1 VCPGVTFL
9 DEQLHCNCSASQG
22 QVGVVDSGGLS
33 LGGAP
38 EGPLGRPWARL
49 DLSLDTT
56 LSVTSFS
63 DSSGVEDDPGH
74 AEVLLE
80 HVQQLATSISVL
92 KSVTIM

>member
-1 VCPGVTFL
+1 MRGGGVLTFL
-9 DEQLHCNCSASQG
+9 DEQLHRNHSASQG
-22 QVGVVDSGGLS
+22 QAGVVDSRGLS

-63 DSSGVEDDPGH
+63 DSSGVEDDHGYR
-74 AEVLLE
+74 
-80 HVQQLATSISVL
+80 
-92 KSVTIM
+92 KRF